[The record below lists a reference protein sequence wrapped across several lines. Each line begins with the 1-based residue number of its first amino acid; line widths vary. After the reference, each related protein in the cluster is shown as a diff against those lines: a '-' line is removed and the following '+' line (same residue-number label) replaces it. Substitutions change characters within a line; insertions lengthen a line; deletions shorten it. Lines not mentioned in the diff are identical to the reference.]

1 MTRYL
6 GKKKLNYIHK
16 SFNIGKYFRFA
27 FFKLNKKWTIRIEIS
42 DGWEK

>member
-16 SFNIGKYFRFA
+16 SFKLGIIRIS
-27 FFKLNKKWTIRIEIS
+27 FFKLNKKWTIRMEMS
-42 DGWEK
+42 YGWEK